1 MAQQDSDV
9 LKKLLAI
16 FRVEADEHLTAISA
30 RLLELEKIPAAA
42 RRLPLIE
49 VIFRETHSLKGAA
62 RSVNMAEIE
71 TLCQSL
77 ESVLAGLKRRVIALS
92 PELFDLFH
100 RTVNSLEGC
109 LAAVESGPTADERSK
124 MASLIHELDRVPK
137 GVNIRKQKAEP
148 ELDTPSQVP
157 APHPSTADPPSPVS
171 SPLLSETVRIHTA
184 KLDSILLQAE
194 ELLAAKLA
202 ASQRIGELNEIT
214 ATLAG
219 RRKEWAKIQPLLR
232 AIQQPFEKNGEKNG
246 RQNGSAHKTQQVRR
260 FFELLERDS
269 EAVQSIERRLAA
281 VAAAAIQDQRSLAGM
296 VDTLLEDT
304 KKTLMLPFSS
314 LLDLF
319 PKLVRDLSHDQG
331 KEAELVMLGREIEI
345 DRRIL
350 EEMKDP
356 LIHLVRNC
364 MDHGI
369 ETPAV
374 RVQRKKPPRG
384 TVTIVIAPKDG
395 NKVEISIEDDGAGI
409 DVATVKSSAGKL
421 GIVSH
426 GEAEQLSEQEALA
439 LVFQSGVSTNPLITD
454 LSGRGLG
461 LAIVRE
467 KVEKLGGVVSVET
480 RHGEGTTFRMTLP
493 LTLTTFR
500 GILVRVGDALFVIPA
515 ANVERVASVGQE
527 EIRTVE
533 NKEAVQLDGRA
544 VALARLG
551 DVLGIPGKKTA
562 DGAKGRAP
570 VLVIGS
576 AGKRMALLA
585 DEILGEQEVLVKP
598 LGRQLSRIRNIAG
611 ATVLGSGRV
620 VPILNVHD
628 VLKSA
633 AKNAAVPARAA
644 AVVKEAAGK
653 KKSILVAEDSITA
666 RTLVKNILEAAG
678 YHVKTAVDGVE
689 AFTALKTETFDVV
702 VSDVDMP
709 RMSGF
714 ELTAKIRAD
723 KKCSGLPVVL
733 VTALESRED
742 RERGIDVGAN
752 AYIVKS
758 SFDQS
763 NLLEVIRRLL

>member
-1 MAQQDSDV
+1 MAQKDSDV

-16 FRVEADEHLTAISA
+16 FRIEADEHLTAISA
-30 RLLELEKIPAAA
+30 RLLELEKVPTDA
-42 RRLPLIE
+42 RRMPLIE

-62 RSVNMAEIE
+62 RSVNMTAVE
-71 TLCQSL
+71 TLCQSM
-77 ESVLAGLKRRVIALS
+77 ESVLAGLKRRAVAFS
-92 PELFDLFH
+92 PEIGDLFH
-100 RTVNSLEGC
+100 RTVNRLEGC
-109 LAAVESGPTADERSK
+109 LAAVESPPTADAQSK
-124 MASLIHELDRVPK
+124 SAVLTRQLDDVLK
-137 GVNIRKQKAEP
+137 GAGGRKPRAAARDK
-148 ELDTPSQVP
+148 TPSRV
-157 APHPSTADPPSPVS
+157 ATADPATAGDPPPGSGAPFAD
-171 SPLLSETVRIHTA
+171 TVRIQTA
-184 KLDSILLQAE
+184 KLDSVLLQAE
-194 ELLAAKLA
+194 ELLTAKLA
-202 ASQRIGELNEIT
+202 AGQRIGELNEIT
-214 ATLAG
+214 AVFAG
-219 RRKEWAKIQPLLR
+219 RRKEWTKNQPVLR
-232 AIQQPFEKNGEKNG
+232 AMQQLLEKNGQ
-246 RQNGSAHKTQQVRR
+246 QNGSGHKTQQAMRL
-260 FFELLERDS
+260 FEFLERDN
-269 EAVQSIERRLAA
+269 EVIQSLEHKLT
-281 VAAAAIQDQRSLAGM
+281 AAATAATQDQRSLAGM

-331 KEAELVMLGREIEI
+331 KEAELVMLGREIDI

-374 RVQRKKPPRG
+374 RMQRKKPPCG
-384 TVTIVIAPKDG
+384 TVTIAIAPKDG
-395 NKVEISIEDDGAGI
+395 NKVEILIEDDGAGI

-426 GEAEQLSEQEALA
+426 GEAEQLDEQEALA
-439 LVFQSGVSTNPLITD
+439 LIFHSGVSTSPMITD

-480 RHGEGTTFRMTLP
+480 RRDAGTTFRMTLP
-493 LTLTTFR
+493 LTLATFR

-515 ANVERVASVGQE
+515 ANVERVASVGNV

-533 NKEAVQLDGRA
+533 NKEAVQLDGRV

-551 DVLGIPGKKTA
+551 DVLAIPGKKTA
-562 DGAKGRAP
+562 DGAKGHAP
-570 VLVIGS
+570 MLVIS
-576 AGKRMALLA
+576 LAGKRMALLA

-598 LGRQLSRIRNIAG
+598 LGRQLFRVRNIAG
-611 ATVLGSGRV
+611 ATVLGTGRV

-628 VLKSA
+628 VMKSA
-633 AKNAAVPARAA
+633 AKSVALPAA
-644 AVVKEAAGK
+644 AASPSQETPGK
-653 KKSILVAEDSITA
+653 KPSILVAEDSITA
-666 RTLVKNILEAAG
+666 RTLLKTILEAAG
-678 YHVKTAVDGVE
+678 YRVKTVVDGVE
-689 AFTALKTETFDVV
+689 AFTALKTEAFDVV

-742 RERGIDVGAN
+742 RERGIDAGAN

-763 NLLEVIRRLL
+763 NLLEVVRRLV